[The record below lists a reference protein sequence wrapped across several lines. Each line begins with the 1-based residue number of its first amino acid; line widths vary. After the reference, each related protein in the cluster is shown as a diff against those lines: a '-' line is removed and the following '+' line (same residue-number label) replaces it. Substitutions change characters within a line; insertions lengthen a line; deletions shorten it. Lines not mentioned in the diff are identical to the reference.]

1 MNITKK
7 DLTAIRRIIRHIHT
21 SDPAIQKEVLRID
34 ALLENLITRKEE
46 K

>member
-7 DLTAIRRIIRHIHT
+7 DATAIRRIIRHITT

-34 ALLENLITRKEE
+34 ALLETLLTRKED

>member
-7 DLTAIRRIIRHIHT
+7 DMTAIRKIIRHIHS

-34 ALLENLITRKEE
+34 ALLENLLTKKEE